1 MNIILQA
8 NQYNV
13 DHNFSLYFAVA
24 QTAEEQRSKGK
35 IVIQQSEIH
44 LVELEIKL
52 SCWAFET
59 Y

>member
-44 LVELEIKL
+44 LAELEIKL
-52 SCWAFET
+52 SC
-59 Y
+59 